1 MYDFKQLLRR
11 NAVRRVGGEV
21 QEGDFAQRIDD
32 HIGTQ
37 LERVVA
43 TCDSDG
49 LSSAKRPQ
57 PGEGNAWTKN
67 PERCGPPGPES
78 PVQRSLGIG
87 DHERAR
93 EAEPVAPNAGAST
106 GLRSHDDE
114 GGACF

>member
-21 QEGDFAQRIDD
+21 QEGDFARAIDD

-43 TCDSDG
+43 TRDSDG